1 MTVIAQDM
9 NKIINLPE
17 NEYWRIWI
25 EENKINNKY
34 EIFIIVGKTGSQEK
48 IAEFTDKITAQQT
61 LVSLST
67 TFK

>member
-1 MTVIAQDM
+1 MTIITQDM

-48 IAEFTDKITAQQT
+48 IFEFEDRISAQQT
-61 LVSLST
+61 LINMT
-67 TFK
+67 AK